1 MKLFSKFIL
10 RITGWKIVGGI
21 PPNVTKCVVIMAP
34 HTSMWD
40 FIWGRL
46 AYWVLGVK
54 AKFLIKKE
62 MFGSILGPLL
72 KKMGGIP
79 VDRSKSSNTVDAVAD
94 LFNHCDSLFITI
106 TPEATRKL
114 NLHWKKG
121 FYYIALQAKVPIAF
135 GYLDYEKKEGGIGKL
150 FTPTG
155 NIDED
160 FKVVE
165 DFYRGHKA
173 KHPEKFNL
181 S

>member
-21 PPNVTKCVVIMAP
+21 PPDITKCVVIMAP

-46 AYWVLGVK
+46 AYWVMGVK

-94 LFNHCDSLFITI
+94 LFNHYDSLFITI

-114 NLHWKKG
+114 NTEWKKG
-121 FYYIALQAKVPIAF
+121 FYYIAMQAKVPIAF

-150 FTPTG
+150 FMPTG
-155 NIDED
+155 NFDKD

-173 KHPEKFNL
+173 KHPELFNL
-181 S
+181 